1 MSSNKYDHSTKFK
14 FNIND
19 KVRISKYKT
28 VFSKGY
34 VPNWSEEIF
43 VITELLARKPNV
55 YKLKDLND
63 EPIEG
68 IFYETELQK
77 ILNEDETYKIEKIL
91 KSRIRNKHKE
101 IYVKWLGY
109 SNKFNS
115 WIQSSD
121 IIK

>member
-34 VPNWSEEIF
+34 DPNWSEEIF

-68 IFYETELQK
+68 IFNETELQK
-77 ILNEDETYKIEKIL
+77 ILNEDEIYKIEKIL
-91 KSRIRNKHKE
+91 KSRIHVINKKR
-101 IYVKWLGY
+101 
-109 SNKFNS
+109 FM
-115 WIQSSD
+115 SSG
-121 IIK
+121 